1 MGINYDHWKYG
12 GRPRTSINL
21 LLLISEMEGTYQ
33 HLKYMGFEED
43 MNTVDN
49 MKKRYYSL
57 YFKTVKEEKANNPL
71 CSAVEFRRLLIVWSQ
86 VRILPGSK
94 ELETFQ
100 PKVPLIWNQPLWI
113 FAEDLRLTPL

>member
-1 MGINYDHWKYG
+1 MGINRDHWKFG

-21 LLLISEMEGTYQ
+21 LLLLSEMEGVYQ

-43 MNTVDN
+43 MNTIDN

-71 CSAVEFRRLLIVWSQ
+71 
-86 VRILPGSK
+86 
-94 ELETFQ
+94 
-100 PKVPLIWNQPLWI
+100 
-113 FAEDLRLTPL
+113 